1 MEMTVEK
8 IQAIIIEAEK
18 AAKEAATKYFNEVLG
33 GQDRYACGFAWVYIQ
48 GIRGNSKLGN
58 MLKSVGITQD
68 HTRMFKVWNPAKF
81 PCQNVDTL
89 YVGAEAY
96 ANVLTEHGFIVYPY
110 SSLD

>member
-1 MEMTVEK
+1 ML
-8 IQAIIIEAEK
+8 
-18 AAKEAATKYFNEVLG
+18 F
-33 GQDRYACGFAWVYIQ
+33 R
-48 GIRGNSKLGN
+48 SKLGN

-96 ANVLTEHGFIVYPY
+96 AKVLQSYGFEAYAG
-110 SSLD
+110 SRLD